1 MDSLSKR
8 RIVYIGRLDQASN
21 ALRRMK
27 TLQQMG
33 HDVTPIHIDPYL
45 YTGLFEKFHHHLNIG
60 PGILKLNREVLRQCA
75 AHNPDLLWV
84 DNKSFL
90 QRATLL
96 KLRKVNP
103 AIRIIQV
110 ITDDLGA
117 RPAAWRLTRAHA
129 SCFDVHFVQR
139 VVNINELYACGARRV
154 AICHRSYDPD
164 FHRPIVLSEEDKR
177 QFHTPVGFIGTHEAE
192 REAMIVFLIKQGIPV
207 QVTGNDWPGK
217 KYWSVI
223 RPYYQGP
230 SVYGED
236 YIKRING
243 MDIAL
248 HFLRHGN
255 RDEQDS
261 RTFEIPACGVFMLAE
276 RSELHQ
282 QLFEANTEAVFFDNR
297 EELLQRIIEYKQRP
311 DERARIAAAGRNRCI
326 QSGYSHEGRLTHIL
340 KTIYPDGSIPE

>member
-1 MDSLSKR
+1 MDSLNKR
-8 RIVYIGRLDQASN
+8 RIVYIGRLDPASN

-33 HDVTPIHIDPYL
+33 HVVTPIDVDPYL
-45 YTGLFEKFHHHLNIG
+45 YTGLFEKFHHHVNLG
-60 PGILKLNREVLRQCA
+60 PGILTLNKAVLSQCELL
-75 AHNPDLLWV
+75 NPDLIWV

-90 QRATLL
+90 QRATLR
-96 KLRKVNP
+96 KLRANNP
-103 AIRIIQV
+103 TIRIIQV

-117 RPAAWRLTRAHA
+117 RPTAWRLTRAHA
-129 SCFDVHFVQR
+129 TFFDVHFVQR
-139 VVNINELYACGARRV
+139 VVNVNELYACGARRV
-154 AICHRSYDPD
+154 EICHRSYDPA

-177 QFHTPVGFIGTHEAE
+177 HFHTPVGFIGTHEAD
-192 REAMIVFLIKQGIPV
+192 REAMIAFLIEQGIPV

-223 RPYYQGP
+223 QPHYQGP
-230 SVYGED
+230 SVYGEE

-276 RSELHQ
+276 RSELHA
-282 QLFEANTEAVFFDNR
+282 QLFEADKEAVFFDNR
-297 EELLQRIIEYKQRP
+297 DDLLQKVMEYSKRP
-311 DERARIAAAGRNRCI
+311 EQRARIAAAGRNRCMT
-326 QSGYSHEGRLTHIL
+326 SGYSHEGRLTHIL
-340 KTIYPDGSIPE
+340 KTVYPDGNITK